1 MKFRPRHLACLI
13 LLLSSF
19 SGAEGSLLH
28 SGDFTLGGHYIAAL
42 LAQDHSGIRSEAALE
57 PRARDLSHLDLP
69 VAMASPHRPALT
81 VRPPSA
87 HSMQLQAVTSF
98 AA

>member
-13 LLLSSF
+13 LLLSSL

-28 SGDFTLGGHYIAAL
+28 TGDFSLGGHYIGML
-42 LAQDHSGIRSEAALE
+42 LAQDHDGIRSEVALA
-57 PRARDLSHLDLP
+57 PRTRDLSHLVLP
-69 VAMASPHRPALT
+69 LALVAQHRPAWTL
-81 VRPPSA
+81 RPPSA

-98 AA
+98 GA

>member
-13 LLLSSF
+13 LLLSSL

-42 LAQDHSGIRSEAALE
+42 LAQDHAGIRSEAVLE
-57 PRARDLSHLDLP
+57 PHARDLSHLDLP
-69 VAMASPHRPALT
+69 VALVGQHRPAWTL
-81 VRPPSA
+81 RPPSA